1 VQLLKIAVVL
11 AVIGVIL
18 YDASA
23 VMVNAVQTDEL
34 GQMALRAAVA
44 QAQTV
49 AGRQP
54 EAITEAARTG
64 LGGSDRARLDAAVL
78 DETGLTVTISQD
90 ARVLI
95 LDRLGPLSDL
105 ATSTVTKTAQS
116 S

>member
-1 VQLLKIAVVL
+1 
-11 AVIGVIL
+11 
-18 YDASA
+18 
-23 VMVNAVQTDEL
+23 
-34 GQMALRAAVA
+34 
-44 QAQTV
+44 
-49 AGRQP
+49 
-54 EAITEAARTG
+54 
-64 LGGSDRARLDAAVL
+64 VL